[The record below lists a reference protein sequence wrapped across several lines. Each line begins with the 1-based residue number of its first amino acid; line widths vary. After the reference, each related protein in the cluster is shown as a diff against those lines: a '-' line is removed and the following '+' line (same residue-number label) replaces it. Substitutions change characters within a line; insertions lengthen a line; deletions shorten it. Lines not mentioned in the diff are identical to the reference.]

1 MDKTPPRLILVTGAS
16 GAGLSTAL
24 DILEDGGIKAVDN
37 LPMAMIDTLVALEVE
52 TGGHSLVIGLDVRTT
67 GFSAS
72 AMDTLVRNLRRKFGA
87 QFTSVCL
94 SASHDDLVR
103 RFNATRR
110 QHPLQ
115 QSGSLEDAVNADLDR
130 IDQIISLAD
139 IHIDTTGASPSD
151 LRQTLLAKLGMA
163 EEFRTQVRLLSFS
176 YRRRL
181 PDHSDLVI
189 DMRFA
194 SNPHWKAELR
204 QHDGRHADVA
214 AFLEADKT
222 AVSVIE
228 SVKVMLGQ
236 MLPRM
241 SSEGR
246 PILTIAFGCTG
257 GKHRSVWATELIGE
271 WLKEQGYSVKVAH
284 REIGI

>member
-1 MDKTPPRLILVTGAS
+1 M
-16 GAGLSTAL
+16 
-24 DILEDGGIKAVDN
+24 
-37 LPMAMIDTLVALEVE
+37 
-52 TGGHSLVIGLDVRTT
+52 
-67 GFSAS
+67 
-72 AMDTLVRNLRRKFGA
+72 
-87 QFTSVCL
+87 
-94 SASHDDLVR
+94 
-103 RFNATRR
+103 
-110 QHPLQ
+110 
-115 QSGSLEDAVNADLDR
+115 
-130 IDQIISLAD
+130 SLAD
-139 IHIDTTGASPSD
+139 IHIDTTGASPAD
-151 LRQTLLAKLGMA
+151 LRQTLLAKLGMT

-236 MLPRM
+236 ILPRM

-257 GKHRSVWATELIGE
+257 GKHRSVYIVEKLKIWLAGMGE
-271 WLKEQGYSVKVAH
+271 RVRVSH
-284 REIGI
+284 RDLNRER